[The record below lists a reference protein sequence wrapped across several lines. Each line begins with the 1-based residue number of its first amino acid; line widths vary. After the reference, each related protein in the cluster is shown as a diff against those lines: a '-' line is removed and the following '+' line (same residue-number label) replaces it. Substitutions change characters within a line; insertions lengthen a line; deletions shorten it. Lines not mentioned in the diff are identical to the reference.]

1 MQMSLGLMTKKSKV
15 ATKVAA
21 VFRDDSDEE
30 AQ

>member
-1 MQMSLGLMTKKSKV
+1 MSLGLMTKKSKV
-15 ATKVAA
+15 VTKVAA